1 MSHILVQVLTRHPL
15 DVIATIRQTATN
27 RRLKGAD
34 REAADDAIAYL
45 HKNSLRIHYAEFLA
59 EGLPIAT
66 GVIEGA
72 CRHLVQDRMGIT
84 GARWGLVV
92 AEAVLKCAP
101 SAHFLEA
108 RSRFTASVTTL
119 ASASPSSA
127 ARARRRRLGL
137 EGDPP
142 RVC

>member
-1 MSHILVQVLTRHPL
+1 VSHILVQVLTRHPL

-92 AEAVLKCAP
+92 AEAVLKMRAIRT
-101 SAHFLEA
+101 SGDWDDYWHFHLDREHA
-108 RSRFTASVTTL
+108 RNY
-119 ASASPSSA
+119 PNKKA
-127 ARARRRRLGL
+127 A
-137 EGDPP
+137 
-142 RVC
+142 